1 VDHPQNLPKFGHSSE
16 RKAENFKESHYVLAT
31 CLKLLSIY
39 YNFRI
44 SSSKSGDFGTFLF
57 TKFLNMSHTGL
68 FSWFPSSKNLPGKK
82 KRWLS
87 SSAIV
92 QTKFE

>member
-1 VDHPQNLPKFGHSSE
+1 M
-16 RKAENFKESHYVLAT
+16 KAEKFKESHYVLAT
-31 CLKLLSIY
+31 CLNLLAIHY
-39 YNFRI
+39 DFRI
-44 SSSKSGDFGTFLF
+44 SSSKSGHFGTFLF
-57 TKFLNMSHTGL
+57 TKFPNMSHTGL

-92 QTKFE
+92 QTKSE